1 LRGRKCY
8 YFLRYSARF
17 LRKPKEANGLIFGLC
32 ALDVAKAREDAA
44 QKLID
49 AVGMQYDILRDKRA
63 SKT

>member
-1 LRGRKCY
+1 
-8 YFLRYSARF
+8 
-17 LRKPKEANGLIFGLC
+17 
-32 ALDVAKAREDAA
+32 LDVAKAREDAA